1 MTERPGAM
9 NERPGAMTVFNLRQA
24 ATQTWYQWA
33 ASLRRLRAGWQIFVQ
48 NRIAV
53 AGLLLLILFG
63 LFPLFYLGLRATVWE
78 LAAVYDPIYG
88 FDMQIAPHPAP
99 PSWIPA
105 DWLAPDN
112 VHRFDQNRPSWAHPL
127 GTDTLGRDILSN
139 LLASTV
145 TSFIVGVTAALVTAM
160 IGVTFAALSA
170 YYRGLVDGFLTHISD
185 AFLLLPPPI
194 FMLAVGVFLQ
204 SERTVFTEIVYRSIT
219 GDGLSDNAKLLL
231 EPLEFGI
238 LYGIIAGAGGA
249 AIVLRSHGLKVRAM
263 SFVEASIVSGA
274 GARHIIRRHLIPHM
288 VPLAGVYMLVA
299 VTGAVV
305 SYSFLAFFGLNP
317 NPLNWGTMIYN
328 AFAYSGINGSDPWFT
343 LTPPALAISTFAG
356 SFYMIS
362 RGIHQVVEPRLRP
375 LEQAE

>member
-1 MTERPGAM
+1 MTALKFR
-9 NERPGAMTVFNLRQA
+9 RTA
-24 ATQTWYQWA
+24 ARTWYQWA
-33 ASLRRLRAGWQIFVQ
+33 ASLRRFRTGWRIFTQ

-53 AGLLLLILFG
+53 AGLFLLIMFG
-63 LFPLFYLGLRATVWE
+63 LFPLIHLGLRATVWE
-78 LAAVYDPIYG
+78 RAAIYDPIYG
-88 FDMQIAPHPAP
+88 FDSQSAPHPAP

-105 DWLAPDN
+105 EWLAPDN
-112 VHRFDQNRPSWAHPL
+112 MHRFDQNRPSWTHPL

-145 TSFIVGVTAALVTAM
+145 TSFVVGVTAALVTAG
-160 IGVTFAALSA
+160 IGIAFAAFSA

-204 SERTVFTEIVYRSIT
+204 SERTVFTEIIYRSIT
-219 GDGLSDNAKLLL
+219 GSGLSDNAKLIL
-231 EPLEFGI
+231 EPLEFGLI
-238 LYGIIAGAGGA
+238 YGIIAGAGGA

-263 SFVEASIVSGA
+263 SFVEASFVSGA
-274 GARHIIRRHLIPHM
+274 GARYIIRRHLIPHM
-288 VPLAGVYMLVA
+288 IPLAGVYMLVA

-328 AFAYSGINGSDPWFT
+328 AFAYSGIGSNDPWFA
-343 LTPPALAISTFAG
+343 LAPPALAISLFAG

-362 RGIHQVVEPRLRP
+362 RGVHQVVEPRLRSP
-375 LEQAE
+375 DQME

>member
-1 MTERPGAM
+1 MTAL
-9 NERPGAMTVFNLRQA
+9 NLRRTA
-24 ATQTWYQWA
+24 VRTWHQWG
-33 ASLRRLRAGWQIFVQ
+33 ASLRRFRAGWRIFVH

-53 AGLLLLILFG
+53 AGLFLIILFG
-63 LFPLFYLGLRATVWE
+63 LFPLVHRGLRATVWE
-78 LAAVYDPIYG
+78 RAAVYDPIYG
-88 FDMQIAPHPAP
+88 FDAQSAPHPAP

-105 DWLAPDN
+105 EWLAPDN
-112 VHRFDQNRPSWAHPL
+112 MHRFDQNRPSWAHPL
-127 GTDTLGRDILSN
+127 GTDTLGRDVLSN

-145 TSFIVGVTAALVTAM
+145 TSFVVGVTAALVTAG
-160 IGVTFAALSA
+160 IGITFAALSA
-170 YYRGLVDGFLTHISD
+170 YYRGLIDGVLTHISD

-204 SERTVFTEIVYRSIT
+204 SERTVFTEIIYRNMT
-219 GDGLSDNAKLLL
+219 GEGLSDSIKLIL

-263 SFVEASIVSGA
+263 SFVEASFVSGA
-274 GARHIIRRHLIPHM
+274 GARYIIRRHLVPHM
-288 VPLAGVYMLVA
+288 IPLAGVYMLVA

-328 AFAYSGINGSDPWFT
+328 AFAYSGFGAGRPWFS
-343 LTPPALAISTFAG
+343 LAPPAIAISLFAG
-356 SFYMIS
+356 SFYMVS
-362 RGIHQVVEPRLRP
+362 RGIHQVVEPRLRSP
-375 LEQAE
+375 EQME

>member
-1 MTERPGAM
+1 MTERPG
-9 NERPGAMTVFNLRQA
+9 PMTIVNLRQKA
-24 ATQTWYQWA
+24 ARSWYQWA
-33 ASLRRLRAGWQIFVQ
+33 ASLRRLRAGWRIFVQ

-63 LFPLFYLGLRATVWE
+63 LFPLIYLGLRATVWE
-78 LAAVYDPIYG
+78 RAAIYDPIYG
-88 FDMQIAPHPAP
+88 FDAQSAPHPAP

-105 DWLAPDN
+105 EWLSPDN
-112 VHRFDQNRPSWAHPL
+112 MHRFDQNRPSWVHPL

-145 TSFIVGVTAALVTAM
+145 TSFVVGVTAAVVTAA
-160 IGVTFAALSA
+160 IGITFAALSA

-194 FMLAVGVFLQ
+194 FMLAVGVYLQ
-204 SERTVFTEIVYRSIT
+204 SERTVFTEIVYRNIT
-219 GDGLSDNAKLLL
+219 GNGLSDTLKLIL
-231 EPLEFGI
+231 EPLEFGVI
-238 LYGIIAGAGGA
+238 YGIIAGAGGA

-263 SFVEASIVSGA
+263 SFVEASFVSGA
-274 GARHIIRRHLIPHM
+274 GARHIIQRHLIPHM
-288 VPLAGVYMLVA
+288 IPLAGVYMLVA

-328 AFAYSGINGSDPWFT
+328 AFAYGSIGGNEPWF
-343 LTPPALAISTFAG
+343 ALALPAIAISLFAG
-356 SFYMIS
+356 SFYMVS
-362 RGIHQVVEPRLRP
+362 RGIHQVVEPRLRTP
-375 LEQAE
+375 DQTS